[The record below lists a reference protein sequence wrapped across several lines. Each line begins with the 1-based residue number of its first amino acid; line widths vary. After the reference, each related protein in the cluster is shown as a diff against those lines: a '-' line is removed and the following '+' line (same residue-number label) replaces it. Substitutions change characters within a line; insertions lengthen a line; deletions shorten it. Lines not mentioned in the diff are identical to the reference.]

1 MKKRYFVFT
10 VKVSQRMETHYVGI
24 AGGRYISIRDMAGYI
39 FGNKNKRGFAV
50 LFLTE
55 LSEKDFK
62 DLIEKD

>member
-10 VKVSQRMETHYVGI
+10 IKGNGKDSTHYVEVKN
-24 AGGRYISIRDMAGYI
+24 GRCISVGDMAKYALGD
-39 FGNKNKRGFAV
+39 RSRRDFAI

-62 DLIEKD
+62 DLIEED